1 MQNRFTI
8 ACLAAVL
15 WTAPGFAQGP
25 GAPPDS
31 QTMIKMRVE
40 RLTAELGLTDAQK
53 TSVTTIY
60 ANASTASQSIQ
71 TNLQSDRQSLSD
83 AIKRNDT
90 AAIDQLSTTSGTLS
104 GQVTAIDSKAE
115 AAVYALLTADQKT
128 KYDAASRRGPGG
140 PGGPGGPRGPMGG
153 PGGPPPFPGGQAQ

>member
-1 MQNRFTI
+1 MQDKFTI

-25 GAPPDS
+25 GTPPDP
-31 QTMIKMRVE
+31 QTMVKMRVE
-40 RLTAELGLTDAQK
+40 RLAAELGLTDAQK

-60 ANASTASQSIQ
+60 TNANTASQAIQ
-71 TNLQSDRQSLSD
+71 TNLRSNRQSLSD

-104 GQVTAIDSKAE
+104 GQLTAIDSKAE
-115 AAVYALLTADQKT
+115 AAIYALLTADQKT
-128 KYDAASRRGPGG
+128 RYDARPRRG

>member
-1 MQNRFTI
+1 MQNGFTT
-8 ACLAAVL
+8 ACLAAAL
-15 WTAPGFAQGP
+15 WTASGFAQGP

-40 RLTAELGLTDAQK
+40 RLAAELSLTDAQK
-53 TSVTTIY
+53 TSATTIY
-60 ANASTASQSIQ
+60 TNASSASQSIQ
-71 TNLQSDRQSLSD
+71 THLQSNRQSLSD

-90 AAIDQLSTTSGTLS
+90 AAIDQLSITSGTLS

-115 AAVYALLTADQKT
+115 AAIYALLTADQKT
-128 KYDAASRRGPGG
+128 KYDAVPRRGPGG
-140 PGGPGGPRGPMGG
+140 PRGRMGG